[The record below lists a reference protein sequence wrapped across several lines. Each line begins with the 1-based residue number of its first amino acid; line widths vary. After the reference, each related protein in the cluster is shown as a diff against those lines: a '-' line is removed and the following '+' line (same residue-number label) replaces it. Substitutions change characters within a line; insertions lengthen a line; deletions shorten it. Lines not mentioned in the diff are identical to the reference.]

1 MSFSAHMAI
10 FLRNMLYLI
19 RQLIFFPSIC
29 ELLKSNGCVFSQNRV
44 LLSAYKVF
52 FEEKSLQCVLS
63 LFFKMLSSIST
74 LHAHYEADK
83 YVKICNDINSPRVPG
98 RVDMNFNMLKRYVK
112 CILNSFSYNESL
124 HKATVDNF
132 KP

>member
-52 FEEKSLQCVLS
+52 FGKKVCNVFFHC
-63 LFFKMLSSIST
+63 FFKTLSSIST
-74 LHAHYEADK
+74 LHAYYEVDK

-112 CILNSFSYNESL
+112 CILISFSYNESL
-124 HKATVDNF
+124 DKATVDNF
-132 KP
+132 RP